1 MGDAER
7 VVAFIRANPDFEL
20 IYAMEGWG
28 HMGATLTD
36 AILQAGID
44 YKSVVLPR
52 AKKVHDNYPDAKT
65 TSGFAAV
72 LARECASKVLNWSGD
87 KLNRLAAL
95 VNLLL
100 ENGIETE
107 DQLRMWLASPEN
119 LNQVRQIKG
128 IKDKTTDYLQILV
141 GIQAV
146 AVDRHLFGFLARA
159 GIVTNDYGRAN
170 TILKEAAALLG
181 VEPALFDHSIW
192 KYMSGD
198 SEMTACASA
207 ASS

>member
-1 MGDAER
+1 MDDAEQ
-7 VVAFIRANPDFEL
+7 VVAFIRANPEFEL
-20 IYAMEGWG
+20 TKAMEGWG

-52 AKKVHDNYPDAKT
+52 AKRIHDNYPEAKT

-72 LARECASKVLNWSGD
+72 LARDGASKVLNWSGD
-87 KLNRLAAL
+87 KLSRLAAL
-95 VNLLL
+95 INLLL
-100 ENGIETE
+100 KNGIETE
-107 DQLRMWLASPEN
+107 DQLRVWLESPER
-119 LNQVRQIKG
+119 LSQLRQIKG

-159 GIVTNDYGRAN
+159 GIVTNDYARAN
-170 TILKEAAALLG
+170 RILVETAALLG
-181 VEPALFDHSIW
+181 IEAALLDHSIW
-192 KYMSGD
+192 KFMSAE
-198 SEMTACASA
+198 SPSKACAHNA
-207 ASS
+207 GL